1 VPTVEDFRRP
11 QWAKPAPLGYGQ
23 AADAAHFVAAPLLA
37 SASVALIGVIGADG
51 EKFRWPGPALLAL
64 ALASVTLI
72 GSIQYG
78 FHARA
83 DLYSAGDLE
92 DWWGPEDLKDRKQA
106 LQERQRDDF
115 ERWKGTIDRAVVT
128 YNLGI
133 TLLGAGVAL
142 CLAPPST
149 APAMQAAFRW
159 IACAAVA
166 AATVAELAWTVLAP
180 RPVISLPTLRRRRD
194 T

>member
-1 VPTVEDFRRP
+1 MDEFQAPR
-11 QWAKPAPLGYGQ
+11 WAKPAPLGYGQ

-37 SASVALIGVIGADG
+37 SACVAMIGVIGADG

-64 ALASVTLI
+64 SLAGMSLV

-83 DLYSAGDLE
+83 LLYSAGDLE
-92 DWWGPEDLKDRKQA
+92 DWWGSEDLEGRKEA
-106 LQERQRDDF
+106 LQKRQRDDY
-115 ERWKGTIDRAVVT
+115 ERWRATIEHAVAT

-133 TLLGAGVAL
+133 TLLGAGVTF
-142 CLAPPST
+142 CLAPPVD
-149 APAMQAAFRW
+149 AVGAQMAFRW

-166 AATVAELAWTVLAP
+166 VGTLAELAWTLLAP
-180 RPVISLPTLRRRRD
+180 RLDIRLPALKRRRG

>member
-1 VPTVEDFRRP
+1 VPAVEEFRPP

-51 EKFRWPGPALLAL
+51 DKFRWPGPALLAL
-64 ALASVTLI
+64 ALAGMALI

-83 DLYSAGDLE
+83 LLYSVGDLE
-92 DWWGPEDLKDRKQA
+92 EWWGAEDLGTRKEV
-106 LQERQRDDF
+106 LQKRQRDDF
-115 ERWKGTIDRAVVT
+115 QRWKVTIDRAVAT

-142 CLAPPST
+142 CLAPPARALAT
-149 APAMQAAFRW
+149 QAVFRW
-159 IACAAVA
+159 VACAAVTA
-166 AATVAELAWTVLAP
+166 GTLGELAWTLLAP
-180 RPVISLPTLRRRRD
+180 RPVIGLPTLRRRRD
-194 T
+194 S